1 MNSEHEA
8 HLVRRQAQIA
18 KLLDWKYRKG
28 QREHGGKLWEHS
40 AAWLIQQAIE
50 EAVDSLFYLL
60 DAVEK
65 AQPDCYCRVKLPVQE
80 APVST
85 PSGQPA
91 AVDGNDETQRC
102 GHPPDCDGRCC
113 RSREDA

>member
-8 HLVRRQAQIA
+8 HLARRQAQIT

-50 EAVDSLFYLL
+50 EAADTLFYLL
-60 DAVEK
+60 DAIEL
-65 AQPDCYCRVKLPVQE
+65 AQPECYCKVRLPADRTQ
-80 APVST
+80 
-85 PSGQPA
+85 
-91 AVDGNDETQRC
+91 DGNERTQC
-102 GHPPDCDGRCC
+102 GCEHGSDDAC
-113 RSREDA
+113 RVCREREA